1 MRENILALLIIAGL
15 ISGLYF
21 LTPMIYQY
29 IGFSDPDEIV
39 TVHIELENRCSFD
52 DKVFVV
58 NAVNTSR
65 SFRFHDGK
73 ATIRVPRKTQLVLA
87 VSRDYPG
94 FEYSDIPQKI
104 SDDMPMKMIAD
115 CSTSP
120 RLKSTMDALN
130 EQFN

>member
-1 MRENILALLIIAGL
+1 MRENILAFIIVAGL
-15 ISGLYF
+15 LSGLYF
-21 LTPMIYQY
+21 LAPVIYKY
-29 IGFSDPDEIV
+29 IGFSDPDEMI
-39 TVHIELENRCSFD
+39 TVLIELENRCSFD

-115 CSTSP
+115 CTTSP
-120 RLKSTMDALN
+120 KLKSTMDALN
-130 EQFN
+130 KQFN